1 MRITTSLN
9 YATDP
14 TAAAAQAQQLEA
26 AGVDRIWIPEAYGFD
41 AVSLL
46 GFLAAG
52 TDTVELASGK
62 QQGVWVAATVGGDGL
77 GAGLIYAVDRE
88 DGRVRAIEDRR
99 GTRAAPQGL
108 ADVEH

>member
-1 MRITTSLN
+1 MR
-9 YATDP
+9 
-14 TAAAAQAQQLEA
+14 
-26 AGVDRIWIPEAYGFD
+26 
-41 AVSLL
+41 
-46 GFLAAG
+46 
-52 TDTVELASGK
+52 K
-62 QQGVWVAATVGGDGL
+62 GVWVAATVGGDGL